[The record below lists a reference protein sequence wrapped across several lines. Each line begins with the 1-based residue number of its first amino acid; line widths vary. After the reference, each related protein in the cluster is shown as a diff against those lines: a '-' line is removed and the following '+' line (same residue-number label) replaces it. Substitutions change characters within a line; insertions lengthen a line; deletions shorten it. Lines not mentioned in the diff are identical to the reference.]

1 MKVLGIETSCD
12 ETGVAI
18 FDTEKNTIVSEQ
30 LYSQAAK
37 HALYGGVVPELASR
51 DHLKKLIPLIRL
63 TVQESGYL
71 LSEIDGIAYTAGP
84 GLRGPLL
91 IGASAAKAIALS
103 LGKPSIGIHHME
115 AHLLINLL
123 ESPAPSFPFLTLLI
137 SGGHCLL
144 INSRSLGDYEI
155 IGQTLDD
162 AVGEAFDKVAKI
174 LELGYPGGPKIEEL
188 AKTTPLLKEVKTIT
202 EKTNLVKNITE
213 VPKIS
218 SQGSIMNLQD
228 LINQESQVLDSNIL
242 ENDINKYSSL
252 IINLIEAAWIKP
264 KNIQNNLI
272 CDIKIKINPRG
283 RIVDISLINS
293 SGNIRFDNSALQAV
307 RRVETFSFFNEITKK
322 TYEDVFKNIVI
333 SFNPS

>member
-1 MKVLGIETSCD
+1 MQTRVNYLQASFLSFLIHACLFLYLVGFFYSDKQVRPILSKAVNVNI
-12 ETGVAI
+12 
-18 FDTEKNTIVSEQ
+18 IVEDIP
-30 LYSQAAK
+30 AK
-37 HALYGGVVPELASR
+37 
-51 DHLKKLIPLIRL
+51 
-63 TVQESGYL
+63 
-71 LSEIDGIAYTAGP
+71 
-84 GLRGPLL
+84 
-91 IGASAAKAIALS
+91 
-103 LGKPSIGIHHME
+103 
-115 AHLLINLL
+115 
-123 ESPAPSFPFLTLLI
+123 
-137 SGGHCLL
+137 
-144 INSRSLGDYEI
+144 
-155 IGQTLDD
+155 
-162 AVGEAFDKVAKI
+162 
-174 LELGYPGGPKIEEL
+174 KIEEL
-188 AKTTPLLKEVKTIT
+188 AKTMPLLKEVKTIT

-228 LINQESQVLDSNIL
+228 LINQESQVLDSNLL

>member
-1 MKVLGIETSCD
+1 MQTRVNYLQASFLSFLIHACL
-12 ETGVAI
+12 
-18 FDTEKNTIVSEQ
+18 F
-30 LYSQAAK
+30 LY
-37 HALYGGVVPELASR
+37 
-51 DHLKKLIPLIRL
+51 
-63 TVQESGYL
+63 
-71 LSEIDGIAYTAGP
+71 
-84 GLRGPLL
+84 L
-91 IGASAAKAIALS
+91 IGFFYSDKQVRPILSKAVNVNIIVEDIPAK
-103 LGKPSIGIHHME
+103 
-115 AHLLINLL
+115 
-123 ESPAPSFPFLTLLI
+123 
-137 SGGHCLL
+137 
-144 INSRSLGDYEI
+144 
-155 IGQTLDD
+155 
-162 AVGEAFDKVAKI
+162 
-174 LELGYPGGPKIEEL
+174 KIEEL
-188 AKTTPLLKEVKTIT
+188 AKTMPLLKEVKTIT

>member
-144 INSRSLGDYEI
+144 INSKSLGDYEI

-188 AKTTPLLKEVKTIT
+188 AKKGDASAFNFPRPMTNKNNLDFSFSGLKTAVYYEYKKFKQISDNQKADIAASFQTAVADTLLNKTKKALLETELNELVIGGGVASNKFIREKLINGLEGNKIFFPPIERCTDNGAMIAFAGSFYLNEKE
-202 EKTNLVKNITE
+202 
-213 VPKIS
+213 
-218 SQGSIMNLQD
+218 QDMNLD
-228 LINQESQVLDSNIL
+228 
-242 ENDINKYSSL
+242 
-252 IINLIEAAWIKP
+252 IKP
-264 KNIQNNLI
+264 RWPLSELNN
-272 CDIKIKINPRG
+272 G
-283 RIVDISLINS
+283 
-293 SGNIRFDNSALQAV
+293 
-307 RRVETFSFFNEITKK
+307 
-322 TYEDVFKNIVI
+322 
-333 SFNPS
+333 

>member
-1 MKVLGIETSCD
+1 MQTRVNYLQASFLSFLIHACLFLYLVGFFYSDKQVRPILRKAVNVNI
-12 ETGVAI
+12 
-18 FDTEKNTIVSEQ
+18 IVEDIP
-30 LYSQAAK
+30 AK
-37 HALYGGVVPELASR
+37 
-51 DHLKKLIPLIRL
+51 
-63 TVQESGYL
+63 
-71 LSEIDGIAYTAGP
+71 
-84 GLRGPLL
+84 
-91 IGASAAKAIALS
+91 
-103 LGKPSIGIHHME
+103 
-115 AHLLINLL
+115 
-123 ESPAPSFPFLTLLI
+123 
-137 SGGHCLL
+137 
-144 INSRSLGDYEI
+144 
-155 IGQTLDD
+155 
-162 AVGEAFDKVAKI
+162 
-174 LELGYPGGPKIEEL
+174 KIEEL
-188 AKTTPLLKEVKTIT
+188 AKTMPLLKEVKTIT

>member
-1 MKVLGIETSCD
+1 MVGFFYSDNQVRPILSIA
-12 ETGVAI
+12 VNVNI
-18 FDTEKNTIVSEQ
+18 IVEDIP
-30 LYSQAAK
+30 AK
-37 HALYGGVVPELASR
+37 
-51 DHLKKLIPLIRL
+51 
-63 TVQESGYL
+63 
-71 LSEIDGIAYTAGP
+71 
-84 GLRGPLL
+84 
-91 IGASAAKAIALS
+91 
-103 LGKPSIGIHHME
+103 
-115 AHLLINLL
+115 
-123 ESPAPSFPFLTLLI
+123 
-137 SGGHCLL
+137 
-144 INSRSLGDYEI
+144 
-155 IGQTLDD
+155 
-162 AVGEAFDKVAKI
+162 
-174 LELGYPGGPKIEEL
+174 KIEEL
-188 AKTTPLLKEVKTIT
+188 AKTAPLLKYVKTIT

>member
-1 MKVLGIETSCD
+1 MQTRVNYLQASFLSFLIHACLFLYLVGFFYSDKQIRPILSKAVNVNI
-12 ETGVAI
+12 
-18 FDTEKNTIVSEQ
+18 IVEDIP
-30 LYSQAAK
+30 AK
-37 HALYGGVVPELASR
+37 
-51 DHLKKLIPLIRL
+51 
-63 TVQESGYL
+63 
-71 LSEIDGIAYTAGP
+71 
-84 GLRGPLL
+84 
-91 IGASAAKAIALS
+91 
-103 LGKPSIGIHHME
+103 
-115 AHLLINLL
+115 
-123 ESPAPSFPFLTLLI
+123 
-137 SGGHCLL
+137 
-144 INSRSLGDYEI
+144 
-155 IGQTLDD
+155 
-162 AVGEAFDKVAKI
+162 
-174 LELGYPGGPKIEEL
+174 KIEEL
-188 AKTTPLLKEVKTIT
+188 AKTMPLLKEVKTIT

>member
-1 MKVLGIETSCD
+1 MQTRVNYLQASFLSFLIHACLFLYLVGFFYSDKQVRPILSKAVNVNI
-12 ETGVAI
+12 
-18 FDTEKNTIVSEQ
+18 IVEDIP
-30 LYSQAAK
+30 AK
-37 HALYGGVVPELASR
+37 
-51 DHLKKLIPLIRL
+51 
-63 TVQESGYL
+63 
-71 LSEIDGIAYTAGP
+71 
-84 GLRGPLL
+84 
-91 IGASAAKAIALS
+91 
-103 LGKPSIGIHHME
+103 
-115 AHLLINLL
+115 
-123 ESPAPSFPFLTLLI
+123 
-137 SGGHCLL
+137 
-144 INSRSLGDYEI
+144 
-155 IGQTLDD
+155 
-162 AVGEAFDKVAKI
+162 
-174 LELGYPGGPKIEEL
+174 KIEEL
-188 AKTTPLLKEVKTIT
+188 AKTMPLLKEVKTIT

>member
-1 MKVLGIETSCD
+1 MQTRVNYLQASFLSFLIHACLFLYLVGFFYSDKQVRPILSKAVNVNI
-12 ETGVAI
+12 
-18 FDTEKNTIVSEQ
+18 IVEDIP
-30 LYSQAAK
+30 AK
-37 HALYGGVVPELASR
+37 
-51 DHLKKLIPLIRL
+51 
-63 TVQESGYL
+63 
-71 LSEIDGIAYTAGP
+71 
-84 GLRGPLL
+84 
-91 IGASAAKAIALS
+91 
-103 LGKPSIGIHHME
+103 
-115 AHLLINLL
+115 
-123 ESPAPSFPFLTLLI
+123 
-137 SGGHCLL
+137 
-144 INSRSLGDYEI
+144 
-155 IGQTLDD
+155 
-162 AVGEAFDKVAKI
+162 
-174 LELGYPGGPKIEEL
+174 KIEEL
-188 AKTTPLLKEVKTIT
+188 AKTMPLLKEVKTIT

-228 LINQESQVLDSNIL
+228 LINQESQVVDSNIL

>member
-1 MKVLGIETSCD
+1 MQTRVNYLQASFLSFLIHACLFLYLVGFFYSDKQVRPILSKAVNVNI
-12 ETGVAI
+12 
-18 FDTEKNTIVSEQ
+18 IVEDIP
-30 LYSQAAK
+30 AK
-37 HALYGGVVPELASR
+37 
-51 DHLKKLIPLIRL
+51 
-63 TVQESGYL
+63 
-71 LSEIDGIAYTAGP
+71 
-84 GLRGPLL
+84 
-91 IGASAAKAIALS
+91 
-103 LGKPSIGIHHME
+103 
-115 AHLLINLL
+115 
-123 ESPAPSFPFLTLLI
+123 
-137 SGGHCLL
+137 
-144 INSRSLGDYEI
+144 
-155 IGQTLDD
+155 
-162 AVGEAFDKVAKI
+162 
-174 LELGYPGGPKIEEL
+174 KIEEL

-242 ENDINKYSSL
+242 ENEINKYSSL
-252 IINLIEAAWIKP
+252 IINIIEAAWIKP

>member
-1 MKVLGIETSCD
+1 MQTRVNYLQASFLSFLIHACLFLYLVGFFYSDKQVRPILSKAVNVNI
-12 ETGVAI
+12 
-18 FDTEKNTIVSEQ
+18 IVEDIP
-30 LYSQAAK
+30 AK
-37 HALYGGVVPELASR
+37 
-51 DHLKKLIPLIRL
+51 
-63 TVQESGYL
+63 
-71 LSEIDGIAYTAGP
+71 
-84 GLRGPLL
+84 
-91 IGASAAKAIALS
+91 
-103 LGKPSIGIHHME
+103 
-115 AHLLINLL
+115 
-123 ESPAPSFPFLTLLI
+123 
-137 SGGHCLL
+137 
-144 INSRSLGDYEI
+144 
-155 IGQTLDD
+155 
-162 AVGEAFDKVAKI
+162 
-174 LELGYPGGPKIEEL
+174 KIEEL

-228 LINQESQVLDSNIL
+228 LINQESQVLDSNLL

>member
-1 MKVLGIETSCD
+1 MQTRVNYLQASFLSFLIHACLFLYLVGFFYSDKQVRPILSKAVNVNI
-12 ETGVAI
+12 
-18 FDTEKNTIVSEQ
+18 IVEDIP
-30 LYSQAAK
+30 AK
-37 HALYGGVVPELASR
+37 
-51 DHLKKLIPLIRL
+51 
-63 TVQESGYL
+63 
-71 LSEIDGIAYTAGP
+71 
-84 GLRGPLL
+84 
-91 IGASAAKAIALS
+91 
-103 LGKPSIGIHHME
+103 
-115 AHLLINLL
+115 
-123 ESPAPSFPFLTLLI
+123 
-137 SGGHCLL
+137 
-144 INSRSLGDYEI
+144 
-155 IGQTLDD
+155 
-162 AVGEAFDKVAKI
+162 
-174 LELGYPGGPKIEEL
+174 KIEEL

-228 LINQESQVLDSNIL
+228 LINQESQVLDSNLL

-307 RRVETFSFFNEITKK
+307 RRVVTFSFFNEITKK
-322 TYEDVFKNIVI
+322 NI
-333 SFNPS
+333 

>member
-1 MKVLGIETSCD
+1 MQTRVNYLQASFLSFLIHACLFLYLVGFFYSDKQVRPILSKAVNVNI
-12 ETGVAI
+12 
-18 FDTEKNTIVSEQ
+18 IVEDIS
-30 LYSQAAK
+30 AK
-37 HALYGGVVPELASR
+37 
-51 DHLKKLIPLIRL
+51 
-63 TVQESGYL
+63 
-71 LSEIDGIAYTAGP
+71 
-84 GLRGPLL
+84 
-91 IGASAAKAIALS
+91 
-103 LGKPSIGIHHME
+103 
-115 AHLLINLL
+115 
-123 ESPAPSFPFLTLLI
+123 
-137 SGGHCLL
+137 
-144 INSRSLGDYEI
+144 
-155 IGQTLDD
+155 
-162 AVGEAFDKVAKI
+162 
-174 LELGYPGGPKIEEL
+174 KIEEL
-188 AKTTPLLKEVKTIT
+188 AKTMPLLKEVKTIT

>member
-1 MKVLGIETSCD
+1 MQTRVNYLQASFLSFLIHACL
-12 ETGVAI
+12 
-18 FDTEKNTIVSEQ
+18 F
-30 LYSQAAK
+30 LY
-37 HALYGGVVPELASR
+37 
-51 DHLKKLIPLIRL
+51 
-63 TVQESGYL
+63 
-71 LSEIDGIAYTAGP
+71 
-84 GLRGPLL
+84 L
-91 IGASAAKAIALS
+91 IGFFYSDKQVRPILSKAVNVNIIVEDIPAK
-103 LGKPSIGIHHME
+103 
-115 AHLLINLL
+115 
-123 ESPAPSFPFLTLLI
+123 
-137 SGGHCLL
+137 
-144 INSRSLGDYEI
+144 
-155 IGQTLDD
+155 
-162 AVGEAFDKVAKI
+162 
-174 LELGYPGGPKIEEL
+174 KIEEL
-188 AKTTPLLKEVKTIT
+188 AKTMPLLKEVKTIT

-228 LINQESQVLDSNIL
+228 LINQESKVLDSNIL

>member
-1 MKVLGIETSCD
+1 MQTRVNYLQASFLSFLIHACLFLYLVGFFYSDKQVRPILSKAVNVNI
-12 ETGVAI
+12 
-18 FDTEKNTIVSEQ
+18 IVEDIP
-30 LYSQAAK
+30 AK
-37 HALYGGVVPELASR
+37 
-51 DHLKKLIPLIRL
+51 
-63 TVQESGYL
+63 
-71 LSEIDGIAYTAGP
+71 
-84 GLRGPLL
+84 
-91 IGASAAKAIALS
+91 
-103 LGKPSIGIHHME
+103 
-115 AHLLINLL
+115 
-123 ESPAPSFPFLTLLI
+123 
-137 SGGHCLL
+137 
-144 INSRSLGDYEI
+144 
-155 IGQTLDD
+155 
-162 AVGEAFDKVAKI
+162 
-174 LELGYPGGPKIEEL
+174 KIEEL
-188 AKTTPLLKEVKTIT
+188 AKTMPLLKEVKTIT

-283 RIVDISLINS
+283 SIVDISLINS

>member
-1 MKVLGIETSCD
+1 MQTRVNYLQASFLSFLIHACLFLYLVGFFYSDKQVRPILSKAVNVNI
-12 ETGVAI
+12 
-18 FDTEKNTIVSEQ
+18 IVEDIP
-30 LYSQAAK
+30 AK
-37 HALYGGVVPELASR
+37 
-51 DHLKKLIPLIRL
+51 
-63 TVQESGYL
+63 
-71 LSEIDGIAYTAGP
+71 
-84 GLRGPLL
+84 
-91 IGASAAKAIALS
+91 
-103 LGKPSIGIHHME
+103 
-115 AHLLINLL
+115 
-123 ESPAPSFPFLTLLI
+123 
-137 SGGHCLL
+137 
-144 INSRSLGDYEI
+144 
-155 IGQTLDD
+155 
-162 AVGEAFDKVAKI
+162 
-174 LELGYPGGPKIEEL
+174 KIEEL
-188 AKTTPLLKEVKTIT
+188 AKTMPLLKEVKTIT
-202 EKTNLVKNITE
+202 EKTNLVKSITE

>member
-1 MKVLGIETSCD
+1 MQTRVNYLQASFLSFLIHACLFLYLVGFFYSDKQIRPILSKAVNVNI
-12 ETGVAI
+12 
-18 FDTEKNTIVSEQ
+18 IVEDIP
-30 LYSQAAK
+30 AK
-37 HALYGGVVPELASR
+37 
-51 DHLKKLIPLIRL
+51 
-63 TVQESGYL
+63 
-71 LSEIDGIAYTAGP
+71 
-84 GLRGPLL
+84 
-91 IGASAAKAIALS
+91 
-103 LGKPSIGIHHME
+103 
-115 AHLLINLL
+115 
-123 ESPAPSFPFLTLLI
+123 
-137 SGGHCLL
+137 
-144 INSRSLGDYEI
+144 
-155 IGQTLDD
+155 
-162 AVGEAFDKVAKI
+162 
-174 LELGYPGGPKIEEL
+174 KIEEL

-228 LINQESQVLDSNIL
+228 LINQESQVLDSNLL

>member
-1 MKVLGIETSCD
+1 MQTRVNYLQASFLSFLVHACLFLYLVGFFYSDKQVRPILSKAVNVNI
-12 ETGVAI
+12 
-18 FDTEKNTIVSEQ
+18 IVEDIP
-30 LYSQAAK
+30 AK
-37 HALYGGVVPELASR
+37 
-51 DHLKKLIPLIRL
+51 
-63 TVQESGYL
+63 
-71 LSEIDGIAYTAGP
+71 
-84 GLRGPLL
+84 
-91 IGASAAKAIALS
+91 
-103 LGKPSIGIHHME
+103 
-115 AHLLINLL
+115 
-123 ESPAPSFPFLTLLI
+123 
-137 SGGHCLL
+137 
-144 INSRSLGDYEI
+144 
-155 IGQTLDD
+155 
-162 AVGEAFDKVAKI
+162 
-174 LELGYPGGPKIEEL
+174 KIEEL

-242 ENDINKYSSL
+242 ENEINKYSSL
-252 IINLIEAAWIKP
+252 IINIIEAAWIKP

>member
-1 MKVLGIETSCD
+1 MQTRVNYLQASFLSFLIHACLFLYLVGFFYSDKQVRPILSKAVNVNI
-12 ETGVAI
+12 
-18 FDTEKNTIVSEQ
+18 IVEDIP
-30 LYSQAAK
+30 AK
-37 HALYGGVVPELASR
+37 
-51 DHLKKLIPLIRL
+51 
-63 TVQESGYL
+63 
-71 LSEIDGIAYTAGP
+71 
-84 GLRGPLL
+84 
-91 IGASAAKAIALS
+91 
-103 LGKPSIGIHHME
+103 
-115 AHLLINLL
+115 
-123 ESPAPSFPFLTLLI
+123 
-137 SGGHCLL
+137 
-144 INSRSLGDYEI
+144 
-155 IGQTLDD
+155 
-162 AVGEAFDKVAKI
+162 
-174 LELGYPGGPKIEEL
+174 KIEEL
-188 AKTTPLLKEVKTIT
+188 AKTMPLLKEVKTIT
-202 EKTNLVKNITE
+202 EKTNLVKDITE

-228 LINQESQVLDSNIL
+228 LINQESQVLDSNLL

>member
-1 MKVLGIETSCD
+1 MQTRVNYLQASFLSFLIHACLFLYLVGFFYSDKQVRPILSKAVNVNI
-12 ETGVAI
+12 
-18 FDTEKNTIVSEQ
+18 IVEDIP
-30 LYSQAAK
+30 AK
-37 HALYGGVVPELASR
+37 
-51 DHLKKLIPLIRL
+51 
-63 TVQESGYL
+63 
-71 LSEIDGIAYTAGP
+71 
-84 GLRGPLL
+84 
-91 IGASAAKAIALS
+91 
-103 LGKPSIGIHHME
+103 
-115 AHLLINLL
+115 
-123 ESPAPSFPFLTLLI
+123 
-137 SGGHCLL
+137 
-144 INSRSLGDYEI
+144 
-155 IGQTLDD
+155 
-162 AVGEAFDKVAKI
+162 
-174 LELGYPGGPKIEEL
+174 KIEEL

>member
-1 MKVLGIETSCD
+1 MQTRVNYLQASFLSFLIHACLFLYLVGFFYSDKQVRPILSKAVNVNI
-12 ETGVAI
+12 
-18 FDTEKNTIVSEQ
+18 IVEDIP
-30 LYSQAAK
+30 AK
-37 HALYGGVVPELASR
+37 
-51 DHLKKLIPLIRL
+51 
-63 TVQESGYL
+63 
-71 LSEIDGIAYTAGP
+71 
-84 GLRGPLL
+84 
-91 IGASAAKAIALS
+91 
-103 LGKPSIGIHHME
+103 
-115 AHLLINLL
+115 
-123 ESPAPSFPFLTLLI
+123 
-137 SGGHCLL
+137 
-144 INSRSLGDYEI
+144 
-155 IGQTLDD
+155 
-162 AVGEAFDKVAKI
+162 
-174 LELGYPGGPKIEEL
+174 KIEEL
-188 AKTTPLLKEVKTIT
+188 AKTMPLLKEVKTIT

-228 LINQESQVLDSNIL
+228 LINQESQVLDSNII

>member
-1 MKVLGIETSCD
+1 MQTRVNYLQASFLSFLIHACLFLYLVGFFYSDKQIRPILSKAVNVNI
-12 ETGVAI
+12 
-18 FDTEKNTIVSEQ
+18 IVEDIP
-30 LYSQAAK
+30 AK
-37 HALYGGVVPELASR
+37 
-51 DHLKKLIPLIRL
+51 
-63 TVQESGYL
+63 
-71 LSEIDGIAYTAGP
+71 
-84 GLRGPLL
+84 
-91 IGASAAKAIALS
+91 
-103 LGKPSIGIHHME
+103 
-115 AHLLINLL
+115 
-123 ESPAPSFPFLTLLI
+123 
-137 SGGHCLL
+137 
-144 INSRSLGDYEI
+144 
-155 IGQTLDD
+155 
-162 AVGEAFDKVAKI
+162 
-174 LELGYPGGPKIEEL
+174 KIEEL

>member
-1 MKVLGIETSCD
+1 MQTRVNYLQASFLSFLIHACLFLYLVGFFYSDKQVRPILSKAVNVNI
-12 ETGVAI
+12 
-18 FDTEKNTIVSEQ
+18 IVEDIP
-30 LYSQAAK
+30 AK
-37 HALYGGVVPELASR
+37 
-51 DHLKKLIPLIRL
+51 
-63 TVQESGYL
+63 
-71 LSEIDGIAYTAGP
+71 
-84 GLRGPLL
+84 
-91 IGASAAKAIALS
+91 
-103 LGKPSIGIHHME
+103 
-115 AHLLINLL
+115 
-123 ESPAPSFPFLTLLI
+123 
-137 SGGHCLL
+137 
-144 INSRSLGDYEI
+144 
-155 IGQTLDD
+155 
-162 AVGEAFDKVAKI
+162 
-174 LELGYPGGPKIEEL
+174 KIEEL
-188 AKTTPLLKEVKTIT
+188 AKTMPLLKEVKTIT
-202 EKTNLVKNITE
+202 EKTNLVKDITE

>member
-1 MKVLGIETSCD
+1 MQTRVNYLQASFLSFLIHACLFLYLVGFFYSDKQVRPILSKAVNVNI
-12 ETGVAI
+12 
-18 FDTEKNTIVSEQ
+18 IVEDIP
-30 LYSQAAK
+30 AK
-37 HALYGGVVPELASR
+37 
-51 DHLKKLIPLIRL
+51 
-63 TVQESGYL
+63 
-71 LSEIDGIAYTAGP
+71 
-84 GLRGPLL
+84 
-91 IGASAAKAIALS
+91 
-103 LGKPSIGIHHME
+103 
-115 AHLLINLL
+115 
-123 ESPAPSFPFLTLLI
+123 
-137 SGGHCLL
+137 
-144 INSRSLGDYEI
+144 
-155 IGQTLDD
+155 
-162 AVGEAFDKVAKI
+162 
-174 LELGYPGGPKIEEL
+174 KIEEL
-188 AKTTPLLKEVKTIT
+188 AKTMPLLKEVKTIT
-202 EKTNLVKNITE
+202 EKTNLVKDITE

-228 LINQESQVLDSNIL
+228 LLNQESQVLDSNIL

>member
-1 MKVLGIETSCD
+1 MQTRVNYLQASFLSFLIHACLFLYLVGFFYSDKQVRPILSKAVNVNI
-12 ETGVAI
+12 
-18 FDTEKNTIVSEQ
+18 IVEDIP
-30 LYSQAAK
+30 AK
-37 HALYGGVVPELASR
+37 
-51 DHLKKLIPLIRL
+51 
-63 TVQESGYL
+63 
-71 LSEIDGIAYTAGP
+71 
-84 GLRGPLL
+84 
-91 IGASAAKAIALS
+91 
-103 LGKPSIGIHHME
+103 
-115 AHLLINLL
+115 
-123 ESPAPSFPFLTLLI
+123 
-137 SGGHCLL
+137 
-144 INSRSLGDYEI
+144 
-155 IGQTLDD
+155 
-162 AVGEAFDKVAKI
+162 
-174 LELGYPGGPKIEEL
+174 KIEEL

-228 LINQESQVLDSNIL
+228 LINQESQVLDSNTL
-242 ENDINKYSSL
+242 ENEINKYSSL
-252 IINLIEAAWIKP
+252 IINIIEAAWIKP

>member
-1 MKVLGIETSCD
+1 MQTRVNYLQASFLSFLIHACLFLYLVGFFYSDKQVRPILSKAVNVNI
-12 ETGVAI
+12 
-18 FDTEKNTIVSEQ
+18 IVEDIP
-30 LYSQAAK
+30 AK
-37 HALYGGVVPELASR
+37 
-51 DHLKKLIPLIRL
+51 
-63 TVQESGYL
+63 
-71 LSEIDGIAYTAGP
+71 
-84 GLRGPLL
+84 
-91 IGASAAKAIALS
+91 
-103 LGKPSIGIHHME
+103 
-115 AHLLINLL
+115 
-123 ESPAPSFPFLTLLI
+123 
-137 SGGHCLL
+137 
-144 INSRSLGDYEI
+144 
-155 IGQTLDD
+155 
-162 AVGEAFDKVAKI
+162 
-174 LELGYPGGPKIEEL
+174 KIEEL
-188 AKTTPLLKEVKTIT
+188 AKTMPLLKEVKTIT

-228 LINQESQVLDSNIL
+228 LINQESQLLDSNIL